1 MKIGVMSMKTK
12 IIFKASK
19 YLSDDEMNAEM
30 YLTDIDTRSWVDY
43 CDGKEVIMENDWI
56 GRVPASRGY
65 AHLVHIVWCEVLET
79 DEI

>member
-1 MKIGVMSMKTK
+1 MSKV
-12 IIFKASK
+12 IFKASK

-43 CDGKEVIMENDWI
+43 CDGKEVEMENDWI
-56 GRVPASRGY
+56 GHIPASRGY
-65 AHLVHIVWCEVLET
+65 VHLVHIDCCEVLEN

>member
-1 MKIGVMSMKTK
+1 MSK

-19 YLSDDEMNAEM
+19 FLSDDEMNAEM

-43 CDGKEVIMENDWI
+43 CDGKEVIMANNWW

-65 AHLVHIVWCEVLET
+65 THLVHIDWCEVL
-79 DEI
+79 DDVEI

>member
-1 MKIGVMSMKTK
+1 MSK

-30 YLTDIDTRSWVDY
+30 YLTDNDTRSWVDY

-65 AHLVHIVWCEVLET
+65 AHLVHIDWCEVT
-79 DEI
+79 DNERI

>member
-1 MKIGVMSMKTK
+1 MSK

-30 YLTDIDTRSWVDY
+30 YLTDNDTRSWVDY
-43 CDGKEVIMENDWI
+43 CDGKEVEMENDWV

-65 AHLVHIVWCEVLET
+65 AHLVHIDWCVVLEN
-79 DEI
+79 E

>member
-1 MKIGVMSMKTK
+1 MSK

-19 YLSDDEMNAEM
+19 YLSDDETNAEL

-43 CDGKEVIMENDWI
+43 CDGKEVEMENDMI
-56 GRVPASRGY
+56 GRVASSRGY
-65 AHLVHIVWCEVLET
+65 AHLVHIDWCEVLEN

>member
-1 MKIGVMSMKTK
+1 MSK

-30 YLTDIDTRSWVDY
+30 YLTDIDVRTWVDY
-43 CDGKEVIMENDWI
+43 CDGKVVEMTNEWI
-56 GRVPASRGY
+56 GKVPASRGY
-65 AHLVHIVWCEVLET
+65 AHLVHIDWCEVTED